1 MWLALEKLY
10 LTEETT
16 AQRVRRRGN
25 ENDEAAAADG
35 NANGNGYDMWEKR
48 QLKLMA
54 KLRKDLLRTL

>member
-10 LTEETT
+10 LTEEAT

-25 ENDEAAAADG
+25 ENDEADG
-35 NANGNGYDMWEKR
+35 NGNGYDMWEKR

-54 KLRKDLLRTL
+54 KLRKELLRTL

>member
-25 ENDEAAAADG
+25 ENENDAAADG